1 MPDVVLIDPGDGSLP
16 DPTVADSTLPEST
29 MPDSTVEQVRS
40 AAGDAGAAIG
50 VARTLAAT
58 APYPGEGRTSGL
70 WSLLASVAAIDLT
83 VARVVEPHL
92 DALAILRQAA
102 LPAEPDV
109 VYGVYAAERPGLVV
123 NAVQR
128 NRRTVLDGVKPWC
141 SLAGALDGA
150 LVTAQTPAGRRLFAV
165 DLHHDGATA
174 LPGQWHA
181 RGLAAVESGDLRL
194 QDVPASPVG
203 EAGWYLERPGFA
215 WGGIGVAA
223 CWYGG
228 AVAVAQRLLD
238 STRGREPDQFALTAL
253 GEADRLLHGARLA
266 LAAAARRVD
275 DGDAVGPAGA
285 LLAARVRGV
294 VATAAERVLILAG
307 HALGP
312 APLTLD
318 GEHAR
323 RVADLTVYLRQ
334 HHAERDDARLGAA
347 VREDAPA
354 W

>member
-1 MPDVVLIDPGDGSLP
+1 MPDVVLLDPADGAAAAGPPL
-16 DPTVADSTLPEST
+16 AGAAEAA
-29 MPDSTVEQVRS
+29 RA
-40 AAGDAGAAIG
+40 AAGDVGAAIAL
-50 VARTLAAT
+50 ARALGQQ
-58 APYPGEGRTSGL
+58 APYPGEARTAAL
-70 WSLLASVAAIDLT
+70 WSLLATVAAADLT

-92 DALAILRQAA
+92 DALAILRQAG
-102 LPAEPDV
+102 LPAAPDA
-109 VYGVYAAERPGLVV
+109 VYGVYAAERQGLVV
-123 NAVQR
+123 TAIER
-128 NRRTVLDGVKPWC
+128 DGATVLDGVKPWC
-141 SLAGALDGA
+141 SLAGSVDRA
-150 LVTAQTPAGRRLFAV
+150 LVTAHTAAGRRLFSV
-165 DLHHDGATA
+165 DLQDPGAAA

-194 QDVPASPVG
+194 AAVSAGPVG
-203 EAGWYLERPGFA
+203 APGWYLQRPGFA

-228 AVAVAQRLLD
+228 AVAVAERLLEV
-238 STRGREPDQFALTAL
+238 TRGREPDQLALAAL
-253 GEADRLLHGARLA
+253 GEADRLLHGARLS
-266 LAAAARRVD
+266 LTAAARDVD
-275 DGDAVGPAGA
+275 AGRAVGASGA
-285 LLAARVRGV
+285 LLAARVRGM
-294 VATAAERVLILAG
+294 VAAAAERVLVLAG

-318 GEHAR
+318 EEHAR

>member
-1 MPDVVLIDPGDGSLP
+1 MPDVVLIDAGDGALP
-16 DPTVADSTLPEST
+16 DGA
-29 MPDSTVEQVRS
+29 MPGGAMPGGAIEQARA
-40 AAGDAGAAIG
+40 AAGDVDAAIG
-50 VARTLAAT
+50 LARTLAQS

-102 LPAEPDV
+102 LPAEPDA

-123 NAVQR
+123 SALQR
-128 NRRTVLDGVKPWC
+128 DGGTVLDGVKPWC
-141 SLAGALDGA
+141 SLAGSLDRA

-165 DLHHDGATA
+165 DLHHDGASA

-181 RGLAAVESGDLRL
+181 LGLAAVESGDLRL

-228 AVAVAQRLLD
+228 AAAVAQRLLD
-238 STRGREPDQFALTAL
+238 STRGREPDQFALAAL

-266 LAAAARRVD
+266 LAAAAHRVD

>member
-1 MPDVVLIDPGDGSLP
+1 MPDVVLLDPGDQPLP
-16 DPTVADSTLPEST
+16 DSAI
-29 MPDSTVEQVRS
+29 EQVR
-40 AAGDAGAAIG
+40 AAAADAGAAIG
-50 VARTLAAT
+50 VARDLARS
-58 APYPGEGRTSGL
+58 APFPGEGRTSGL

-102 LPAEPDV
+102 LPAEHAS
-109 VYGVYAAERPGLVV
+109 VYGVYAAERAGLVV
-123 NAVQR
+123 SALQR
-128 NRRTVLDGVKPWC
+128 DGGTVLDGVKPWC
-141 SLAGALDGA
+141 SLAGALDRA
-150 LVTAQTPAGRRLFAV
+150 LVTAQTPTGRRLFAV
-165 DLHHDGATA
+165 DLHHEGATA

-228 AVAVAQRLLD
+228 AAAVAQRLLD
-238 STRGREPDQFALTAL
+238 STRGREPDQVALAAL

-266 LAAAARRVD
+266 LAAAAHRVD
-275 DGDAVGPAGA
+275 AGEAVGTAGD

-318 GEHAR
+318 EQHAR

-347 VREDAPA
+347 VRDEAPA